1 MPRIL
6 SLGITEV
13 NFLKYLSART
23 GIKHGPTFQGDRST
37 KPPIV
42 KNPANVKFGKYFAKF
57 QDKQL

>member
-1 MPRIL
+1 
-6 SLGITEV
+6 LGITEV